1 MDDKSFT
8 KIKKRSSDVAEIM
21 SNFWK
26 GIPLN
31 LISNFIS
38 SAPPRAWEKV
48 DWDGNIDAVTRERW
62 LDESVFSDCKA

>member
-1 MDDKSFT
+1 MDSKSFT

-21 SNFWK
+21 SNFTK

-38 SAPPRAWEKV
+38 SAPPKKI
-48 DWDGNIDAVTRERW
+48 DGNGNVDAVTRER
-62 LDESVFSDCKA
+62 